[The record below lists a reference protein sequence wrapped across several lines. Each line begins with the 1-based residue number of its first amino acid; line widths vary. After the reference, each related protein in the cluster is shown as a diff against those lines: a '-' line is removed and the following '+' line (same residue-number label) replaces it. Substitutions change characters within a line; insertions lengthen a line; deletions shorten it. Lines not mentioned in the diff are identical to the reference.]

1 MTKVKIC
8 GLTNV
13 ENAKS
18 MANYSIDAIGLV
30 FYEKSPRFVDIKTAQ
45 QIIEVLPPFINR
57 IGLFVNAE
65 KSFIDKV
72 IKNVAIDTLQF
83 HGDETPQ
90 ECEKYQL
97 PFIKAIRVDEQTDL
111 KKQASDYK
119 NASGLLLD
127 AKHKTLYGGSGES
140 FDWNLAKKEIN
151 LPIILAG
158 GLTVNNVAQAI
169 EQVQPFGVDV
179 SSAVEKSKGF
189 KDIEKI
195 KLFMEKIK

>member
-90 ECEKYQL
+90 ECEKYHL

-111 KKQASDYK
+111 KKIAQKYK

-127 AKHKTLYGGSGES
+127 AKHKTLYGGSGEV
-140 FDWNLAKKEIN
+140 FDWDLAKVTIN